1 MRITRRNSV
10 SDMGMALIGFDDPFA
25 ATGELLYGIACA
37 VLSQLEWKSM
47 KVSCWGPYER
57 YVE

>member
-1 MRITRRNSV
+1 
-10 SDMGMALIGFDDPFA
+10 MGMALIGFDDPFA